1 MGSIFKPSV
10 TTVQA
15 PSQSSTSYD
24 IPEYFKEIQERTL
37 RKGETEFSKPYAGFQ
52 GQRVAQLDPM
62 EIQAGNIYQN
72 QILPQA
78 GQLAGIGQDMANV
91 GQDIATAGGQTY
103 DTATAQTYANP
114 YENQVISGALGDL
127 REAYGQTQKSMNAS
141 AIGAGAFGGSRQG
154 IENVL
159 GAERFIESAG
169 DTSARLRQAGF
180 ESGANRFAQDR
191 ATQMSGLGSQMS
203 GLGAKLGAAQSQIN
217 ALGQTSAGLA
227 GFGAQARG
235 IEQAGLAE
243 GYRDFIEERE
253 YGAGQIKQMI
263 GALSGAPIRSYGE
276 ERTGYTSV
284 PVQGASPFGQI
295 AGAVTTG
302 MALSDMRLKEDINL
316 VGKSPSGINIYTFK
330 YKGNDKKYQGVM
342 AHQVP
347 HVSSVNDDGYLM
359 VDYNKL
365 DVQFKEV

>member
-15 PSQSSTSYD
+15 PSQSTTSYD

-37 RKGETEFSKPYAGFQ
+37 RTAETEFSKPYQGFQ
-52 GQRVAQLDPM
+52 GQRIAQLDPY
-62 EIQAGNIYQN
+62 ETQAANIYQN
-72 QILPQA
+72 QILPQS
-78 GQLAGIGQDMANV
+78 GQLAAIGA
-91 GQDIATAGGQTY
+91 QTY
-103 DTATAQTYANP
+103 DTATAQAYANP

-159 GAERFIESAG
+159 GAERFIDSAG

-180 ESGANRFAQDR
+180 ESGANRFMQDR
-191 ATQMSGLGSQMS
+191 ATQ
-203 GLGAKLGAAQSQIN
+203 LGAAQSQIN

-243 GYRDFIEERE
+243 TYRDFIEERE
-253 YGAGQIKQMI
+253 YAGGQVKQMI

-276 ERTGYTSV
+276 ERSGYTGV

>member
-1 MGSIFKPSV
+1 MGSIFKPNV

-37 RKGETEFSKPYAGFQ
+37 RRGETEFSKPYTSFT
-52 GQRVAQLDPM
+52 GQRIANLDPM
-62 EIQAGNIYQN
+62 ETQAAGIYQN
-72 QILPQA
+72 QILPQS
-78 GQLAGIGQDMANV
+78 GQLAAIGA
-91 GQDIATAGGQTY
+91 QTY
-103 DTATAQTYANP
+103 DTATAQNYANP
-114 YENQVISGALGDL
+114 YQDQVISGALGDL
-127 REAYGQTQKSMNAS
+127 GEAYGQTQKSMDAQ
-141 AIGAGAFGGSRQG
+141 AIGAGAFGGERQG

-159 GAERFIESAG
+159 GRERYLDTVG

-191 ATQMSGLGSQMS
+191 ATQLQ
-203 GLGAKLGAAQSQIN
+203 AAQSQIG
-217 ALGQTSAGLA
+217 ALGQSSAGLQQ
-227 GFGAQARG
+227 FGAQARG

-253 YGAGQIKQMI
+253 YAGGQIKQMI
-263 GALSGAPIRSYGE
+263 GALAGAPIRSYGE
-276 ERTGYTSV
+276 ERSGSV
-284 PVQGASPFGQI
+284 GVPYAGASPFGQV
-295 AGAVTTG
+295 AGAVTAG

-316 VGKSPSGINIYTFK
+316 IGKSPSGINIYTFK

>member
-1 MGSIFKPSV
+1 MGSIFKPK
-10 TTVQA
+10 TTVVQA

-37 RKGETEFSKPYAGFQ
+37 RTAETEFSKPYQGFQ
-52 GQRVAQLDPM
+52 GQRIAQLDPY
-62 EIQAGNIYQN
+62 EIQGGNIYQN
-72 QILPQA
+72 QILPQS
-78 GQLAGIGQDMANV
+78 GQLAAIGA
-91 GQDIATAGGQTY
+91 QTY
-103 DTATAQTYANP
+103 DTATAQAYANP
-114 YENQVISGALGDL
+114 YEDQVISGALGDL

-141 AIGAGAFGGSRQG
+141 AIGAGAFGGERQG
-154 IENVL
+154 IQNVL
-159 GAERFIESAG
+159 GAERFIDSAG

-180 ESGANRFAQDR
+180 ESGANRFMQDR
-191 ATQMSGLGSQMS
+191 ATQ
-203 GLGAKLGAAQSQIN
+203 LGAAQSQIN

-253 YGAGQIKQMI
+253 YGAGQVKQMI

-276 ERTGYTSV
+276 ERSGYTGV
-284 PVQGASPFGQI
+284 PVSAPSPFAQV

>member
-1 MGSIFKPSV
+1 MGSIFKPNV

-24 IPEYFKEIQERTL
+24 IPAYFKEIQEDTL
-37 RKGETEFSKPYAGFQ
+37 RRGQTEFSKPYQAFQ
-52 GQRVAQLDPM
+52 GQRIAQLDPY
-62 EIQAGNIYQN
+62 EVQAGNIYQN
-72 QILPQA
+72 QIVPQA
-78 GQLAGIGQDMANV
+78 GQLAAIGN
-91 GQDIATAGGQTY
+91 QTY

-114 YENQVISGALGDL
+114 YEDQVVSGALGDL

-191 ATQMSGLGSQMS
+191 AAQMSGATTQ
-203 GLGAKLGAAQSQIN
+203 LGALQS
-217 ALGQTSAGLA
+217 ASAGLA
-227 GFGAQARG
+227 GFGTQARG
-235 IEQAGLAE
+235 IEQAGLSE

-253 YGAGQIKQMI
+253 FGGNQVKQMI

-276 ERTGYTSV
+276 ERTGYNTT
-284 PVQGASPFGQI
+284 PVAGASTFGQI
-295 AGAVTTG
+295 AGAG
-302 MALSDMRLKEDINL
+302 LAAYEMSDIRLKEDIKL
-316 VGKSPSGINIYTFK
+316 VGKSPKGIKIYNFK
-330 YKGNDKKYQGVM
+330 YKGDDKKYQGVM

-347 HVSSVNDDGYLM
+347 QASIANNDGYLM

-365 DVQFKEV
+365 DVEFKEI

>member
-24 IPEYFKEIQERTL
+24 IPAYFKEIQERTL
-37 RKGETEFSKPYAGFQ
+37 RRGEQEFNKPYQGFT
-52 GQRVAQLDPM
+52 GQRIAQLDPM
-62 EIQAGNIYQN
+62 ETQAAGIYQN
-72 QILPQA
+72 QILPQS
-78 GQLAGIGQDMANV
+78 GQLAAIGA
-91 GQDIATAGGQTY
+91 QTY
-103 DTATAQTYANP
+103 DTATAQAYANP

-127 REAYGQTQKSMNAS
+127 QEAYGQSQQSMNAS

-154 IENVL
+154 IQNVL

-180 ESGANRFAQDR
+180 ESGANRFMQDR
-191 ATQMSGLGSQMS
+191 ATQLQS
-203 GLGAKLGAAQSQIN
+203 AQSQIG
-217 ALGQTSAGLA
+217 ALGQSAAGLQQ
-227 GFGAQARG
+227 FGSQARG

-243 GYRDFIEERE
+243 TYRDFIEERE

-276 ERTGYTSV
+276 ERSGSV
-284 PVQGASPFGQI
+284 GVPYAGASPFGQI

>member
-15 PSQSSTSYD
+15 PSQSTTSYD

-37 RKGETEFSKPYAGFQ
+37 RRGETEFNKPYQAYT
-52 GQRVAQLDPM
+52 GQRVAQLNPM
-62 EIQAGNIYQN
+62 EQAAANVYTN
-72 QILPQA
+72 QILPQS
-78 GQLAGIGQDMANV
+78 GQLAGIGQD
-91 GQDIATAGGQTY
+91 IATAGAQTY
-103 DTATAQTYANP
+103 DTATAQAYANP
-114 YENQVISGALGDL
+114 YENQVVSGALRDL
-127 REAYGQTQKSMNAS
+127 REAYGQSQQSLNAS

-154 IENVL
+154 IQNVL

-180 ESGANRFAQDR
+180 ESGANRFMADR
-191 ATQMSGLGSQMS
+191 SAQMS
-203 GLGAKLGAAQSQIN
+203 GLGAKLGAATTQIG
-217 ALGQTSAGLA
+217 ALERASAGLA
-227 GFGAQARG
+227 GYGTQARG

-253 YGAGQIKQMI
+253 FGGNQVKQMI

-276 ERTGYTSV
+276 ERTGYTTT
-284 PVQGASPFGQI
+284 PVAGPSMFGQVT
-295 AGAVTTG
+295 GALT
-302 MALSDMRLKEDINL
+302 AINSDIRLKDDIKL
-316 VGKSPSGINIYTFK
+316 VGKSPSGIKIYNFK
-330 YKGNDKKYQGVM
+330 YKGDDKKYQGVM

-347 HVSSVNDDGYLM
+347 HASIVNDEGYLM

-365 DVQFKEV
+365 DVEFKEI

>member
-24 IPEYFKEIQERTL
+24 IPEYFKEIQEDTL
-37 RKGETEFSKPYAGFQ
+37 RRGQKEFSKPYQAFQ
-52 GQRVAQLDPM
+52 GQRIAQLDPY
-62 EIQAGNIYQN
+62 EVQAGNIYQN
-72 QILPQA
+72 QIVPQA
-78 GQLAGIGQDMANV
+78 GQLAAIGN
-91 GQDIATAGGQTY
+91 QTY
-103 DTATAQTYANP
+103 DTATAQAYANP
-114 YENQVISGALGDL
+114 YEDQVVSGALKDL
-127 REAYGQTQKSMNAS
+127 REAYGQSQQSMNAS

-154 IENVL
+154 IQNVL

-191 ATQMSGLGSQMS
+191 AAQMSGATTQ
-203 GLGAKLGAAQSQIN
+203 LGALQS
-217 ALGQTSAGLA
+217 ASAGLA
-227 GFGAQARG
+227 GFGTQARG
-235 IEQAGLAE
+235 IEQAGLSE

-253 YGAGQIKQMI
+253 FGGNQVKQMI

-276 ERTGYTSV
+276 ERTGYNTT
-284 PVQGASPFGQI
+284 PVAGASTFGQI
-295 AGAVTTG
+295 AGAG
-302 MALSDMRLKEDINL
+302 LAAYQMSDIRLKEDIKL
-316 VGKSPSGINIYTFK
+316 VGKSPKGIKIYNFK
-330 YKGNDKKYQGVM
+330 YKGDDKKYQGVM

-347 HVSSVNDDGYLM
+347 QASIANNDGYLM

-365 DVQFKEV
+365 DVEFKEI

>member
-1 MGSIFKPSV
+1 MGSIFKPK
-10 TTVQA
+10 TTVIQA
-15 PSQSSTSYD
+15 PSQSSTSYN
-24 IPEYFKEIQERTL
+24 IPPYFSEIQERTL
-37 RKGETEFSKPYAGFQ
+37 RRGEQIFDTPYQGFT
-52 GQRVAQLDPM
+52 GQRIAQLDPM
-62 EIQAGNIYQN
+62 ETQAAGIYQN

-78 GQLAGIGQDMANV
+78 GQLAAIGA
-91 GQDIATAGGQTY
+91 QTY
-103 DTATAQTYANP
+103 DTATAQAYANP
-114 YENQVISGALGDL
+114 YEDQVVKGALTDL

-141 AIGAGAFGGSRQG
+141 AVGAGAFGGSRQG

-159 GAERFIESAG
+159 GAQRFIESAG

-180 ESGANRFAQDR
+180 ESGANRFMQDR
-191 ATQMSGLGSQMS
+191 ATQ
-203 GLGAKLGAAQSQIN
+203 LGAAQSQIN

-276 ERTGYTSV
+276 ERSGYTGV
-284 PVQGASPFGQI
+284 PVTSASPFAQV

-316 VGKSPSGINIYTFK
+316 IGKSPSGINIYTFK